1 MTGITQPPGGIIF
14 LQEIEGI
21 LMKVTVCTRTLRVKS
36 KELIERIPKEWT
48 ERDVKDLLDEGRRF
62 FDN

>member
-21 LMKVTVCTRTLRVKS
+21 LMKVTVCTRTLHVKS
-36 KELIERIPKEWT
+36 KELIERIPEEWT